1 MQLGARWR
9 VGDPP
14 HSSVPPVLHHAIA
27 DAEQGHPN
35 ANSWTLTWLEGR
47 PKCELDDLLLVTLTA
62 SGEISSSPL
71 HDAGGEDDD
80 DDWLL

>member
-14 HSSVPPVLHHAIA
+14 HRSVPPSLHQAIA
-27 DAEQGHPN
+27 EAELAHPS
-35 ANSWTLTWLEGR
+35 AASWTLTWLEGR
-47 PKCELDDLLLVTLTA
+47 PRCELDDLALVTLTA
-62 SGEISSSPL
+62 TGDVSSSQL
-71 HDAGGEDDD
+71 QTLSGEDDD